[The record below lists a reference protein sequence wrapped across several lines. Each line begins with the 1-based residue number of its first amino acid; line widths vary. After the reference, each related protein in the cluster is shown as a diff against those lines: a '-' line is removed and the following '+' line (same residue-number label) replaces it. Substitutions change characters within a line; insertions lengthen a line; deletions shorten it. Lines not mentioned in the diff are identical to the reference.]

1 MLMKGGH
8 DALHNTGSLSLTHKE
23 YRMTAN
29 TCPYCNNPAN
39 NTSWCCE
46 SLKQAYKSM
55 TQGVKRVSN
64 TGSTL
69 LGFGLPVSKAHVD
82 ESELSPFDEG
92 FKIPVSKEA
101 RESYTRAVKAL
112 SSNKS
117 LFLWG
122 GQANGK
128 DAVIQMVS
136 RLCNRPLLWLT
147 LSENTD
153 LEGLLFTRGFD
164 ENGTTYEYGK
174 LWRAL
179 TEGYLSPTG
188 ERVPYV
194 ICFSDMDRLAPT
206 QAEVFRSIMDTTKG
220 RINAPDGS
228 VLPIFEGTLICATAN
243 SNGSGGG
250 GRYNVSAIDSSLMD
264 RFARAVK
271 AELPSARERVEI
283 ASARLGLTFES
294 HPWLSE
300 VENALS
306 AVDRAIVQEEIE
318 AEDGFSY
325 RALGAWL
332 ESMIEWQS
340 ATGERHALTALR
352 DVTDKLDT
360 EVAEKVE
367 ALCKPHLSA

>member
-1 MLMKGGH
+1 
-8 DALHNTGSLSLTHKE
+8 
-23 YRMTAN
+23 MTAN
-29 TCPYCNNPAN
+29 TCPYCNNTAKS
-39 NTSWCCE
+39 TSWCCE

-55 TQGVKRVSN
+55 TSN
-64 TGSTL
+64 VTRKANNGSQL
-69 LGFGLPVSKAHVD
+69 LNFELPVSKEPVS
-82 ESELSPFDEG
+82 ESELAPFDEG
-92 FKIPVSKEA
+92 FKIPTTKEA
-101 RESYTRAVKAL
+101 RESYQRAVKAL

-122 GQANGK
+122 GQGTGK

-136 RLCNRPLLWLT
+136 RLCNRPCLWLT

-194 ICFSDMDRLAPT
+194 VCFSDMDRLSPT

-228 VLPIFEGTLICATAN
+228 VVPIFEGTLISATAN
-243 SNGSGGG
+243 SNGSGGGG

-271 AELPSARERVEI
+271 CELPSARERVEI

-294 HPWLSE
+294 HSWLSE

-306 AVDRAIVQEEIE
+306 AVDRAITQEEIE
-318 AEDGFSY
+318 PEDGFSY

-332 ESMIEWQS
+332 ESMLEWES

-352 DVTDKLDT
+352 DVTDKLDL
-360 EVAEKVE
+360 EVSEKVE
-367 ALCKPHLSA
+367 ALCKPHLS